1 MLNNKGFAISTMLY
15 GLLIVIVL
23 IVSLLMSTIS
33 FTRKT
38 SKEFNETIV
47 DQLEARKSFNQ
58 DSSSI
63 YNVYLLL
70 LVKQMLLVKV
80 IVIPLSLM
88 KLKIVVWKSV
98 IRIPITVIKCVLKDN
113 LAKSIDIC

>member
-1 MLNNKGFAISTMLY
+1 MLNNRGFAISTMLY

-47 DQLEARKSFNQ
+47 DQLEARKSFTT

-63 YNVYLLL
+63 FNDYKNQCLSSATS
-70 LVKQMLLVKV
+70 KV
-80 IVIPLSLM
+80 NATCESNCDSI
-88 KLKIVVWKSV
+88 
-98 IRIPITVIKCVLKDN
+98 ITYEIKNCCLEKCNSDSNNCYKVCSKR
-113 LAKSIDIC
+113 

>member
-38 SKEFNETIV
+38 SKEFSETIV
-47 DQLEARKSFNQ
+47 DQLEARTSFTVDN
-58 DSSSI
+58 SSI
-63 YNVYLLL
+63 FNDYRASCATTADS
-70 LVKQMLLVKV
+70 KV
-80 IVIPLSLM
+80 STCE
-88 KLKIVVWKSV
+88 SGGSTCNT
-98 IRIPITVIKCVLKDN
+98 IRTYEIKNCCLEKCDSDENNCYKV
-113 LAKSIDIC
+113 CTTP

>member
-38 SKEFNETIV
+38 SKEFTETIV
-47 DQLEARKSFNQ
+47 DQLEARKAFNQ
-58 DSSSI
+58 NSNTI
-63 YNVYLLL
+63 YNDYHTQCLTSA
-70 LVKQMLLVKV
+70 KNKV
-80 IVIPLSLM
+80 NATCESNCDSIITFE
-88 KLKIVVWKSV
+88 LKNCCLETCGSDSNNCYKV
-98 IRIPITVIKCVLKDN
+98 C
-113 LAKSIDIC
+113 AQ

>member
-1 MLNNKGFAISTMLY
+1 MLNNRGFAISTMLY

-47 DQLEARKSFNQ
+47 DQLEARKSFTT

-63 YNVYLLL
+63 FNDYKN
-70 LVKQMLLVKV
+70 QC
-80 IVIPLSLM
+80 LSSATN
-88 KLKIVVWKSV
+88 KANATCESNCDSI
-98 IRIPITVIKCVLKDN
+98 ITYEIKNCCL
-113 LAKSIDIC
+113 DICGSDSGNCYKVCSAR

>member
-47 DQLEARKSFNQ
+47 DQLEARKNFNP
-58 DSSSI
+58 DSSTIFNDYHNECLTVANNNTVSCENNCESLRA
-63 YNVYLLL
+63 YEVRNCCLEKCDSDSNNCYL
-70 LVKQMLLVKV
+70 VC
-80 IVIPLSLM
+80 
-88 KLKIVVWKSV
+88 SV
-98 IRIPITVIKCVLKDN
+98 G
-113 LAKSIDIC
+113 